1 MRVTNMVPDMEY
13 AMQQSQQALST
24 AEMQV
29 ATGRRVNQLSDD
41 PSASASMVVSLTSSA
56 NVDQYTSNVGTLS
69 PQLQTA
75 DSAISQAITVL
86 NTAITLGTEGA
97 NGTNTAQRPVIA
109 TQVAGV
115 LSTVIA
121 QANASYGGVYL
132 FGGSASSTPP
142 FVAAS
147 TTYTSANVSDAAPL
161 SAATA
166 LTAGSITTISD
177 ATTGGTFRFT
187 AQTGDTIGT
196 LQAAIVSA
204 VSAGT
209 LTAGT
214 TATIDSSGQ
223 LSIATNSSTAGIVV
237 SSNDAV
243 LGSMSAASAYNSA
256 IGSAASPLSAST
268 ALTSGSVTTIS
279 DAQTGDTFRFTA
291 KTGDTIGTL
300 QTAIAS
306 AVSAGTLTSGTAAT
320 IDSSG
325 QLSIA
330 TNSSA
335 AGIVVSSN
343 DAVLGSMSAAS
354 GTEYNSANSSAAAP
368 LSAATELTAGSITTI
383 GDATTGDTFEFTAQ
397 AGDTIGT
404 LQTKI
409 ANAVTAGTL
418 SAGTTATINASGQFS
433 ISTNSSTAGIAV
445 VSNDAALGS
454 MSATSGTAVANA
466 YAYVGNNTVNTAQV
480 GDALSVAT
488 NVPGSNL
495 FGSGSNVI
503 GALSAL
509 ISALQNGGATDQIG
523 TAVTAVSTAVNN
535 VNQQRVPLDNTISEL
550 NSQESYLGQET
561 ITLSTQQTALVGVD
575 IATAATNLA
584 QAQTQN
590 QAVLA
595 VAAKV
600 LPQTLLNYLSQPSA

>member
-1 MRVTNMVPDMEY
+1 MVPDMEY

-214 TATIDSSGQ
+214 AATIDSSGQ

-256 IGSAASPLSAST
+256 NGSAASPLSAST
-268 ALTSGSVTTIS
+268 ALTAGSVTTIS

>member
-1 MRVTNMVPDMEY
+1 MVPDMEY

-256 IGSAASPLSAST
+256 NGSAASPLSAST
-268 ALTSGSVTTIS
+268 ALTAGSVTTIS